1 MTDKNFTRRDFLT
14 HSLAA
19 GSALV
24 LGASRLN
31 SQDKTV
37 LKLGVFS
44 KHLQWLKYED
54 TADAVAEIGWDG
66 IECPVRPGG
75 HVLPERV
82 EDDLPKMVEAL
93 RKRNLEMLLMTTAIQ
108 SVSEPRAEKML
119 RTAAKLG
126 IKTYRIGGWKYTEK
140 LSVPDRLK
148 EAKAQLRD
156 LVALNKE
163 LGLVAAYQNHS
174 GVDIGAPVWD
184 IYELIKDLDTRYIGI
199 AFDIGHATIE
209 GGYGWSIQVRLMQ
222 QYFKSVIVK
231 DYKWAKNEAGQWR
244 AQWGNLGEGMI
255 SKSFFPM
262 LKKADYQ
269 GPIIQH
275 FEWEQPG
282 DTEQEK
288 HKNLLANMKRDCRT
302 LKSWLKEAGL

>member
-1 MTDKNFTRRDFLT
+1 LTDDDFTRRGFL
-14 HSLAA
+14 AQ
-19 GSALV
+19 ALV
-24 LGASRLN
+24 ASSVLALSASRLI
-31 SQDKTV
+31 SQDKTM

-44 KHLQWLKYED
+44 KHLQWLNFED

-108 SVSEPRAEKML
+108 NVSEPHAQTIL

-126 IKTYRIGGWKYTEK
+126 IKTYRIGGWKYTEG
-140 LSVPDRLK
+140 LSIPDRLR
-148 EAKAQLRD
+148 EVKAQLRD

-222 QYFKSVIVK
+222 QYFKTVIVK
-231 DYKWAKNEAGQWR
+231 DYKWAKNEAEQWR

-255 SKSFFPM
+255 NKDFFPM
-262 LKKADYQ
+262 LKKSNYQ
-269 GPIIQH
+269 GPIVQH
-275 FEWEQPG
+275 FEWEQSG
-282 DTEQEK
+282 ATEQEK
-288 HKNLLANMKRDCRT
+288 HKNLLANMKRDCQT
-302 LKSWLKEAGL
+302 LQSWLKAAGF